1 MDQLEKVIDQQVQS
15 LAPNEIAGAWRA
27 LCGMMLVHTASAF
40 RKKARHR
47 KEEVIAS
54 ASAKK
59 WVGGSMGRISFDECC
74 DALDLDTNKAKKAMR
89 EFADVEKSKPI
100 SRVVFGVKVKDG

>member
-47 KEEVIAS
+47 KEEVVAS

-74 DALDLDTNKAKKAMR
+74 DALDLDMNKAKKAMR
-89 EFADVEKSKPI
+89 EFADVQRSKPI